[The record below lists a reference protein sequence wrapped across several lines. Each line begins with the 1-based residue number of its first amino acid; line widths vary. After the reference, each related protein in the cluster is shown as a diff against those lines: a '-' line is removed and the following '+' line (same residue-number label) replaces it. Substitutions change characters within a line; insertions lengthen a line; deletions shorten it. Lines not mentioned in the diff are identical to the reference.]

1 MTTITFTDLQLRVTL
16 APWRKAQMPQWSE
29 RDWRMHLHDECVLYL
44 NGAGKAKV
52 FGVTIEDLAD
62 RGLTEWDKAGVEG
75 RGESVPVPEAAATS
89 AGNTA
94 QEQRSAAPADPE
106 WPKWFLNGGA
116 PHCAGVP
123 WEAVRHDEPGDG
135 GHWYNRDGT
144 SGFAAI
150 YDDKDV
156 NYREIPRPEALQWL
170 RANGHAKV
178 AEELERQ
185 AAPAPATAGLQV
197 WRSNRTSIHI
207 ARNTSRGLLVLAS
220 RIDGKWQRERD
231 DGPDEYLP
239 ACTRL
244 PAAEEA
250 REIEAAREAG
260 VL

>member
-1 MTTITFTDLQLRVTL
+1 MTTYTFTDLQLRVTL

-52 FGVTIEDLAD
+52 FGVTVEDLAD

-135 GHWYNRDGT
+135 GHWYHRDGT
-144 SGFAAI
+144 SGFAAL

-156 NYREIPRPEALQWL
+156 NYREIPRPEALKWL

-178 AEELERQ
+178 ADELERT
-185 AAPAPATAGLQV
+185 ATAGLQV
-197 WRSNRTSIHI
+197 YGHFGSLWIHRADGSSVAIRVGDEWREAAGYRITPSN
-207 ARNTSRGLLVLAS
+207 V
-220 RIDGKWQRERD
+220 RIT
-231 DGPDEYLP
+231 GPE
-239 ACTRL
+239 AE
-244 PAAEEA
+244 AAIKEA
-250 REIEAAREAG
+250 RAQG
-260 VL
+260 VIQ